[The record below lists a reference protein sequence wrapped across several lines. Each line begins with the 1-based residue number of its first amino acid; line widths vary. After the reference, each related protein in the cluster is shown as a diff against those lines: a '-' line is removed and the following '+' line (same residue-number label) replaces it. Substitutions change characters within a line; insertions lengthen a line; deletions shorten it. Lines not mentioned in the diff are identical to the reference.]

1 MYELIDDK
9 KKRRRYVWI
18 DLIHGYIEPTIT
30 SLVETH
36 EKPPMKERIHH
47 FPFIC
52 SQVEIKFDVGGTVES
67 EFG

>member
-1 MYELIDDK
+1 M
-9 KKRRRYVWI
+9 

-36 EKPPMKERIHH
+36 VQPPMKERIHH

-52 SQVEIKFDVGGTVES
+52 SQVEMKFDVGGTKRFHRLKS
-67 EFG
+67 TFTSF